1 MFLISASL
9 TVYSLQTYRMKK
21 EGHSYAYRDFC
32 SHQEG
37 VWGNGFSD
45 VSWLN
50 FPSWK
55 LPIKAHNIYESAQSN
70 RSLYILSILC
80 IPCQLAHA
88 LTQGSECLALDEL
101 TNHLDIKY
109 QLQIM
114 DIVKSLGHTVVVA
127 VHDLNIAAMYCDRL
141 IAIQG
146 GEVGRRSSWHRI
158 LSKSSMMWT
167 VRSTMGRMKG
177 WISSISRSI
186 GRNDIV
192 LQYSK
197 EPC

>member
-55 LPIKAHNIYESAQSN
+55 LPIKTHKIYESAQSN

-80 IPCQLAHA
+80 IPCQLARA
-88 LTQGSECLALDEL
+88 LTQGSECLVLDEP

-109 QLQIM
+109 QLQMESTIW
-114 DIVKSLGHTVVVA
+114 IQAGH
-127 VHDLNIAAMYCDRL
+127 
-141 IAIQG
+141 IQRARPG
-146 GEVGRRSSWHRI
+146 WWHWTTTRSSMTIGQHSWMQELWGTIRRSIFLAHLWP
-158 LSKSSMMWT
+158 
-167 VRSTMGRMKG
+167 GFC
-177 WISSISRSI
+177 SSIRMA
-186 GRNDIV
+186 V
-192 LQYSK
+192 LVVHSK
-197 EPC
+197 ET